1 MLLCHARGGSPMKY
15 EKLVRDRVP
24 DLIAWDGRTAI
35 YRTASSAERDCFLL
49 RKLFEECR
57 ELVEAVRS
65 GDSSM
70 LRDELADVLEALEGI
85 GHAHG
90 IDARAIREAALEK
103 RVERGGFL
111 AQRLLETEARRS
123 GRFFSG
129 RSDAFLH
136 AIRRELTRCVRA
148 SIAVAFSM
156 RSGVD
161 LLEGAVR
168 SAVARGAALRL
179 VTTDYLGVTEPEA
192 LSRLLVAL
200 GGDRVR
206 LYQTNAIAFH
216 PKAWIFEHPDG
227 SARAFV
233 GSSNLSRSAL
243 LTGIEWNWMALD
255 VDLTNGLTEL
265 LAEFEA
271 LYFDPR
277 AVPLSDA
284 LILAYRARRP
294 ALVRSESR
302 PEGIEPAS
310 TVEPNP
316 AQRAALTELDRLRG
330 DGETR
335 ALVIAA
341 TGVGKTFLAAFD
353 SSMAKSVLFLAHREE
368 LLRQAERSFRA
379 VRPEVGTGFA
389 LGGRFDVDAPLV
401 FGSVQTLSRPESLS
415 RLAPD
420 RFDYIVIDEFHHAA
434 ADSYQAL
441 LGHFR
446 PRFLLGLTATPYR
459 GDNRD
464 LVGLCDGNIAYRV
477 GVFEAISFGWLVP
490 FRYWGIADVVSYS
503 PWLLNASGTAYDTSK
518 LTIAYN
524 TVERAEKVLK
534 NFCEHESTAALG
546 FCVSIEHAEFMAAQF
561 NAVGIRARAVHSGSG
576 SADRGVAIDELTRG
590 EVRVLFTVD
599 LFNEGVDIPCVD
611 LVMFLRPTESMTVFL
626 QQLGRGLRLNGER
639 KPWLTV
645 LDFIGN
651 YRKAHYKL
659 PFLAGIDD
667 DSPEAQRRALGLL
680 RSGEA
685 ADLLPAGVEVTLEPV
700 SLEALRGSL
709 LQAGSLRDA
718 LAEAFAA
725 VRQALG
731 RRPSLLELER
741 RGRFAAGRYRKQ
753 FGSWYGALAA
763 FGSLSTAEQALDA
776 EVGEFLR
783 ELETTPMT
791 KSYKMVVLGAMLE
804 HGGLS
809 RALPLQVI
817 IAAIRSFFQKDAHR
831 GDILGTA
838 VESIETVADE
848 VVERY
853 VLSNPINAW
862 IGGNRGEP
870 SRWFS
875 FDESEKAFRYIGPLS
890 TDPGAFDAAVRERVE
905 WRLASYFDRQSRGES
920 IFSVIP
926 SGDDRSRVC
935 IMLGKDPRA
944 GLVELP
950 RGQGWKMVRVNG
962 RYLHA
967 KFVKVAINLL
977 KEQPVDGD
985 AAPNLLTDE
994 MKKLLGPDLLS
1005 FDKRYRVRITRLPQ
1019 EDVWAIDAA

>member
-1 MLLCHARGGSPMKY
+1 MDSGYVSPMKY
-15 EKLVRDRVP
+15 EKLVRDRIP
-24 DLIAWDGRTAI
+24 EMIARDGRTAD
-35 YRTASSAERDCFLL
+35 YRTASVAERDSFLL

-65 GDSSM
+65 GDSSL
-70 LRDELADVLEALEGI
+70 LRGELADVLEALEGI
-85 GHAHG
+85 GQVHG
-90 IDARAIREAALEK
+90 IDSCSIREAAQAK
-103 RVERGGFL
+103 RIERGGFL
-111 AQRLLETEARRS
+111 AQRLLETEALRS

-129 RSDAFLH
+129 RSDEFLL
-136 AIRRELTRCVRA
+136 AIRRELARCVRA
-148 SIAVAFSM
+148 SIAVAFAM

-161 LLEGAVR
+161 LLEGALR
-168 SAVARGAALRL
+168 SAAARGAALRL

-192 LSRLLVAL
+192 LSRLLAAL
-200 GGDRVR
+200 GADRVR
-206 LYQTNAIAFH
+206 LYQTDGIAFH

-277 AVPLSDA
+277 AVSLSDD
-284 LILAYRARRP
+284 LILAYSTRRP
-294 ALVRSESR
+294 VLVQSATRSE
-302 PEGIEPAS
+302 GVEPAP
-310 TVEPNP
+310 TLAPNP

-330 DGETR
+330 DGESR

-353 SSMAKSVLFLAHREE
+353 SLMAKSVLFVAHREE

-379 VRPEVGTGFA
+379 VRPGVGTGFA
-389 LGGRFDVDAPLV
+389 IGGRFEVDAPLV
-401 FGSVQTLSRPESLS
+401 FGSVQTLSRPGSLS

-441 LGHFR
+441 LEHFR

-490 FRYWGIADVVSYS
+490 FRYWGIADVVTYS
-503 PWLLNASGTAYDTSK
+503 PSLLNASGTAYDTDK

-524 TVERAEKVLK
+524 TAERAEKVLQ
-534 NFCEHESTAALG
+534 NYRAHASTAALG
-546 FCVSIEHAEFMAAQF
+546 FCVSIQHAQFMAAHF
-561 NAVGIRARAVHSGSG
+561 NEAGIWSLAVHSRPD
-576 SADRGVAIDELTRG
+576 SADRGVAIDELKRG
-590 EVRVLFTVD
+590 DVQVLFTVD

-659 PFLAGIDD
+659 PFLAGMDD
-667 DSPEAQRRALGLL
+667 DSPEAQRRALSLL
-680 RSGEA
+680 RSGKA
-685 ADLLPAGVEVTLEPV
+685 RDLLPEGVEVTLEPV
-700 SLEALRGSL
+700 SLDALRDSL
-709 LQAGSLRDA
+709 QQAGSLKDA
-718 LAEAFAA
+718 LAEAFVA
-725 VRQALG
+725 VHQALG
-731 RRPSLLELER
+731 RRPTLLELER
-741 RGRFAAGRYRKQ
+741 RGRFAAGRYRHQ
-753 FGSWYGALAA
+753 FGSWYRALAA
-763 FGSLSTAEQALDA
+763 LGSLSTAEQALDA

-809 RALPLQVI
+809 RKLPLQVI
-817 IAAIRSFFQKDAHR
+817 SAAFRSFFQKDAHR
-831 GDILGTA
+831 GDIIGTA
-838 VESIETVADE
+838 IELIETVADE

-875 FDESEKAFRYIGPLS
+875 FDESEKAFQYIGPIS
-890 TDPGAFDAAVRERVE
+890 SDPGAFDSAVRERVE
-905 WRLASYFDRQSRGES
+905 WRLASYFDRQSRGDS

-926 SGDDRSRVC
+926 AGGDRGRVC
-935 IMLGKDPRA
+935 IMLGDSPRA
-944 GLVELP
+944 GPVELP
-950 RGQGWKMVRVNG
+950 RGRGWKMVRVNG

-977 KEQPVDGD
+977 KERPVDGD
-985 AAPNLLTDE
+985 AEPNLLTDE

-1005 FDKRYRVRITRLPQ
+1005 FEKRYRVRITRLPQ